1 MTDSTSSEIEPRRT
15 DLGSPCSPAWDA
27 AWVGVVNAAEQELG
41 RRICG
46 ARTMAGTPCTLEPNH
61 ENGRC
66 RFHGGFDLTG
76 APKGNRNAV
85 LHGLYSRRLQVCGSH
100 CPQWTTCPLSGE
112 DVERL
117 ARTHQRQRVSKTMIR
132 YHGTPEDPCDIVIPM
147 SEMGKVSFHGPDY
160 YSGGPSRQGRGP
172 EGEARE
178 GEAREGE
185 APSEPAHAPGR
196 GSDGASPS
204 PPGPGSPEA
213 LPGSSGDGPS
223 LSSDASLASLPP
235 TPDASARPEALRKL
249 GKTPVLMTCPYEQA
263 EYNAVFN
270 DALARA
276 EQKPV
281 PDPLDVHQAHT
292 LALMQVMMSRAAAA
306 LRAARLV
313 EAIHAT
319 GKNYRMESPR
329 VSPYLDAF
337 TRMAREYRA
346 FRKLLDPA
354 PRAAR
359 DAAESSP
366 VDALARNAARTEHD
380 TDLAPEAQQAMHVPS
395 DPLADHARRCV
406 QRAARHAALS
416 QDLGLMLQL
425 TEAYAASPEVAAE
438 CEAPILRA
446 YRPKRQVLQREDI
459 GASVGRLRA
468 AFEGGRDPP
477 LE

>member
-1 MTDSTSSEIEPRRT
+1 
-15 DLGSPCSPAWDA
+15 
-27 AWVGVVNAAEQELG
+27 VNAAEQELG

-46 ARTMAGTPCTLEPNH
+46 ARTMAGTPCTLEANH

-76 APKGNRNAV
+76 APKDNRNAV

-117 ARTHQRQRVSKTMIR
+117 ARTHQRQRVSKTMVR
-132 YHGTPEDPCDIVIPM
+132 YHGPPENPCDVVIPM
-147 SEMGKVSFHGPDY
+147 SEIGKASMFRADY
-160 YSGGPSRQGRGP
+160 QAAAPP
-172 EGEARE
+172 
-178 GEAREGE
+178 REGE
-185 APSEPAHAPGR
+185 APSEPGYAEGPSREGEAREGDAPSEPGHAPGR

-204 PPGPGSPEA
+204 RETDVGADPGSDGASPS
-213 LPGSSGDGPS
+213 PDGDE
-223 LSSDASLASLPP
+223 
-235 TPDASARPEALRKL
+235 RPEALRNL

-292 LALMQVMMSRAAAA
+292 LALIQVMMSRAAAA
-306 LRAARLV
+306 LRAERLV

-329 VSPYLDAF
+329 VSPYLEAF

-359 DAAESSP
+359 DAADASP

-406 QRAARHAALS
+406 QRAARHAALG

-438 CEAPILRA
+438 CEAPLLRA

-459 GASVGRLRA
+459 SASVARLRP
-468 AFEGGRDPP
+468 AFEGARDPP
-477 LE
+477 R